1 MQHSTEAERMPPS
14 GYAVFLELLSVWGWR
29 LAGAVDISHS
39 NPKRDLFVG
48 SFFLWCTQSPRP
60 WSRMRCGREL
70 QLNQVGPVAE
80 WSKWIFVC
88 AVSDQ
93 SAVGLIYKRG
103 NLSHISLIPVVDHF
117 EDWLDSSQT
126 LHLIVASV
134 TCHASDD
141 VLVFLLLAHA
151 FGLPGECCHC
161 TRELSIS
168 LSIFFFFFHS
178 DFFPSSFLLAAC
190 FQVLSWSLPCLISC
204 SWTVAAALLMPG
216 ADFLTAPISSFWF
229 PCHYFPMLSSGPVKE
244 RIVRTC
250 RLTRTTYLVRMC
262 CGCPS

>member
-168 LSIFFFFFHS
+168 LSIFFFFLFTLI
-178 DFFPSSFLLAAC
+178 FFLLLFYWLPASRFSVDLC
-190 FQVLSWSLPCLISC
+190 LVWSLAAELLLLLSSCLVLT
-204 SWTVAAALLMPG
+204 SWLPP
-216 ADFLTAPISSFWF
+216 FLVSGFHATTF
-229 PCHYFPMLSSGPVKE
+229 PC
-244 RIVRTC
+244 
-250 RLTRTTYLVRMC
+250 
-262 CGCPS
+262 